1 MHEIFHETKQTTKHE
16 DGSDIE
22 HIEGITKAVA
32 YIEDRYTNYLD
43 LDLSKVKV
51 EMSKNETKNVE
62 ALSIDTN

>member
-1 MHEIFHETKQTTKHE
+1 MQHE

-32 YIEDRYTNYLD
+32 YIEDRFANFKH

-51 EMSKNETKNVE
+51 EIETKREVLN
-62 ALSIDTN
+62 IDTN